1 MKGEPLTEPGLGT
14 SLAET
19 AAWLLFVWGA
29 GWFAARS
36 LFPADR
42 VFRFERLGWGF
53 AVGAAALA
61 AIRAGCLAAGSLP
74 GRPAVVAGIA
84 AVAVALHFLPAAGMS
99 RGGASRAASAARR
112 PPATVLLLAAV
123 LVGVLLYALRAL
135 TEPMWSNDFLAI
147 WGLKGKALASSA
159 SFPAW
164 LRDPALAGFSHP
176 EYPSG
181 LPLLFAGLS
190 ALRGRWD
197 DHGMALLYPAIQV
210 ATLLVLAGWL
220 RRRGASHAVA
230 LTAAALL
237 ALFEPLYSAFLT
249 GMAEVPL
256 SAAVLLLGTALFD
269 ALDDTDTGAVR
280 RLAAASLFAASIKNE
295 GIFIASVASIAALGT
310 AMKSR
315 DGKRRGMTAFGAALV
330 PAAVVAVLTRVA
342 SRGAP
347 MRDFDLRL
355 LGSGP
360 AGNLAARI
368 AETLR
373 ADIDVAARGWPVLLC
388 IAVLIGAAVA
398 AVAAAPPGPG
408 RAAPRRMLWI
418 AAAALAVYLLVP
430 ALSVRGPRWLVETTL
445 PRTAAALAPLAAAGI
460 AAAWGQ
466 SRV

>member
-1 MKGEPLTEPGLGT
+1 M
-14 SLAET
+14 
-19 AAWLLFVWGA
+19 
-29 GWFAARS
+29 
-36 LFPADR
+36 
-42 VFRFERLGWGF
+42 
-53 AVGAAALA
+53 
-61 AIRAGCLAAGSLP
+61 RAGCLAAGFLP
-74 GRPAVVAGIA
+74 GRLVVIAGLA
-84 AVAVALHFLPAAGMS
+84 AVALALRFIPAPAFSPGGVS
-99 RGGASRAASAARR
+99 REPAPVTRR

-123 LVGVLLYALRAL
+123 LIGVLLYTLRAL

-147 WGLKGKALASSA
+147 WGLKGKTLAASA
-159 SFPAW
+159 TLPAW

-176 EYPSG
+176 EYPPG

-190 ALRGRWD
+190 ALRGGWD
-197 DHGMALLYPAIQV
+197 DHGMALLYPAIEV

-230 LTAAALL
+230 LSAAALL

-256 SAAVLLLGTALFD
+256 SAAVLLLVTALSD
-269 ALDDTDTGAVR
+269 ALEDTDTGAVR

-295 GIFIASVASIAALGT
+295 GIFLALLASIAALAA

-315 DGKRRGMTAFGAALV
+315 DGKRRGLTAFGAALV
-330 PAAVVAVLTRVA
+330 PAAVVAVLTRAV
-342 SRGAP
+342 SGGAP
-347 MRDFDLRL
+347 LRDFDLRL
-355 LGSGP
+355 LVSGP
-360 AGNLAARI
+360 SGNLAARI

-373 ADIDVAARGWPVLLC
+373 ADLDVAARAWPLLLC
-388 IAVLIGAAVA
+388 IAVLTGAAI
-398 AVAAAPPGPG
+398 AAPPAV
-408 RAAPRRMLWI
+408 RARSASRRMLWI
-418 AAAALAVYLLVP
+418 AAAALAVYLLIP

>member
-1 MKGEPLTEPGLGT
+1 
-14 SLAET
+14 
-19 AAWLLFVWGA
+19 
-29 GWFAARS
+29 
-36 LFPADR
+36 
-42 VFRFERLGWGF
+42 
-53 AVGAAALA
+53 
-61 AIRAGCLAAGSLP
+61 
-74 GRPAVVAGIA
+74 
-84 AVAVALHFLPAAGMS
+84 
-99 RGGASRAASAARR
+99 
-112 PPATVLLLAAV
+112 V

-147 WGLKGKALASSA
+147 WGLKGKVLAA
-159 SFPAW
+159 STSLPAW

-176 EYPSG
+176 EYPPG

-190 ALRGRWD
+190 ALRSGWD

-256 SAAVLLLGTALFD
+256 SAAVLLLVTALSD
-269 ALDDTDTGAVR
+269 ALEDTDTGAVR

-295 GIFIASVASIAALGT
+295 GIFIALLASIAALGT
-310 AMKSR
+310 AMTSR
-315 DGKRRGMTAFGAALV
+315 DGKKRGMMASGAALV
-330 PAAVVAVLTRVA
+330 PAAVVAVLSRAA
-342 SRGAP
+342 SGGAP
-347 MRDFDLRL
+347 LRDFDLRL

-360 AGNLAARI
+360 SGNLAARI

-373 ADIDVAARGWPVLLC
+373 ADLDVAARGWPLLLC
-388 IAVLIGAAVA
+388 IAVLVGSAVA
-398 AVAAAPPGPG
+398 TGPAAPAARG
-408 RAAPRRMLWI
+408 RAASRRILWI
-418 AAAALAVYLLVP
+418 AAAALAFYLVIP

>member
-1 MKGEPLTEPGLGT
+1 L
-14 SLAET
+14 
-19 AAWLLFVWGA
+19 
-29 GWFAARS
+29 
-36 LFPADR
+36 
-42 VFRFERLGWGF
+42 
-53 AVGAAALA
+53 AVGAATLA
-61 AIRAGCLAAGSLP
+61 AIRAGCLAAGILS
-74 GRPAVVAGIA
+74 GRLVSIAGLA
-84 AVAVALHFLPAAGMS
+84 AVALALRFIPAP
-99 RGGASRAASAARR
+99 GASQRGVSREAASVARR

-147 WGLKGKALASSA
+147 WGLKGKTLAASA

-176 EYPSG
+176 EYPAG

-230 LTAAALL
+230 LSAAALL

-256 SAAVLLLGTALFD
+256 SAAVLLLGTALSD
-269 ALDDTDTGAVR
+269 ALEDTDKGAMR
-280 RLAAASLFAASIKNE
+280 RLAAASLFAAAIKNE
-295 GIFIASVASIAALGT
+295 GVFIASLASIAALASAVT
-310 AMKSR
+310 SR
-315 DGKRRGMTAFGAALV
+315 DGRRRGMTAFGAALL
-330 PAAVVAVLTRVA
+330 PAAFVAALSRAA
-342 SRGAP
+342 SGGAP
-347 MRDFDLRL
+347 LRDFDVRL

-360 AGNLAARI
+360 SGNLAARI

-373 ADIDVAARGWPVLLC
+373 ADLDVAAAGWPILLC
-388 IAVLIGAAVA
+388 MAILTGAAVA
-398 AVAAAPPGPG
+398 APAAAPG
-408 RAAPRRMLWI
+408 RAASRRMLWI
-418 AAAALAVYLLVP
+418 AAAALAVYLLIP